1 MRPCRYSSLFSASRA
16 VVAAATL
23 VVEAEKAVE
32 ESVAVA
38 VMAAEEVTGV
48 SDQTNLPPL
57 LGFLNRRSEVRILSR
72 VFDLRQIDLQM
83 YLVVAPLVKPGHTR
97 SGRGNTSPRPARPTH
112 DLPFAQVDSG
122 MLRELEYTI

>member
-32 ESVAVA
+32 ESVAV
-38 VMAAEEVTGV
+38 EEVTGV
-48 SDQTNLPPL
+48 RDQTNLPPL
-57 LGFLNRRSEVRILSR
+57 RGFLNRRSEVRILSG
-72 VFDLRQIDLQM
+72 VLDLRQIDLQM